1 MLREAPINDSRGAA
15 NSLKTQS
22 VTPGWPQRPQLEE
35 RILGLEGS
43 SLTLLAASWEGDRVL
58 GRVGGKVALERYILL
73 RQFEDLARGIFYLG
87 LH

>member
-1 MLREAPINDSRGAA
+1 MKAPINDSRGAA

-43 SLTLLAASWEGDRVL
+43 SLTFVASSWEGDRVL
-58 GRVGGKVALERYILL
+58 GKVGGKVA
-73 RQFEDLARGIFYLG
+73 
-87 LH
+87 

>member
-15 NSLKTQS
+15 NSLKTQA

-43 SLTLLAASWEGDRVL
+43 SLTFIIASWEGDRVL
-58 GRVGGKVALERYILL
+58 GRGGGKVV
-73 RQFEDLARGIFYLG
+73 
-87 LH
+87 

>member
-1 MLREAPINDSRGAA
+1 MEAPINDSRGAA

-43 SLTLLAASWEGDRVL
+43 SLTFASSWEGDRVL
-58 GRVGGKVALERYILL
+58 GKGGGKVA
-73 RQFEDLARGIFYLG
+73 
-87 LH
+87 